1 MSAENLIEH
10 ISSMMNF
17 VNIQRLWMQRH
28 LEPIAKK
35 YKLKMSDLSLML
47 LLHINKEIKT
57 AKDVANFSDL
67 KRGNISLLVESLSC
81 RGFIKQLAVEGDR
94 RMKRLVLT
102 SKCDEILKQCDEI
115 LLVLF
120 ELMIEGVSDDELLGA
135 RQVFIK
141 MYENIIKEEQR
152 NMEENK

>member
-1 MSAENLIEH
+1 
-10 ISSMMNF
+10 
-17 VNIQRLWMQRH
+17 
-28 LEPIAKK
+28 
-35 YKLKMSDLSLML
+35 
-47 LLHINKEIKT
+47 
-57 AKDVANFSDL
+57 
-67 KRGNISLLVESLSC
+67 
-81 RGFIKQLAVEGDR
+81 
-94 RMKRLVLT
+94 MKRLVLT